1 MGFIWIIA
9 AGAAAGFIV
18 GKFMRGNEYGP
29 IGDIAVGVTGAL
41 LATIL
46 FRFFGP
52 DTGVGVIGGLVVV
65 ILGATALRLALR
77 NWVQPA
83 PAPTPARRPGRR

>member
-1 MGFIWIIA
+1 MGFIWIVV
-9 AGAAAGFIV
+9 AGAATGFIA
-18 GKFMRGNEYGP
+18 GKFMRDNEYGP

-52 DTGVGVIGGLVVV
+52 DSGVGVLGGLVVV

-77 NWVQPA
+77 TWMQPA
-83 PAPTPARRPGRR
+83 PAPVRRPGRR